1 MVKKLPPSR
10 EVRFSEG
17 VTEGFAESVA
27 MSIYQGSSTELM
39 HGIAAI
45 ELTIESRRANA
56 ARTLAFT
63 LGQKLKLEGY
73 IVTSDIDDALEDFL
87 ESEMES
93 GGS

>member
-1 MVKKLPPSR
+1 MQD
-10 EVRFSEG
+10 G

-27 MSIYQGSSTELM
+27 MSIYEGSSTELM

-56 ARTLAFT
+56 ARGLAMA
-63 LGQKLKLEGY
+63 LRVKLAEEGY

-87 ESEMES
+87 ETETLGEY
-93 GGS
+93 GN